1 MNADRQVV
9 GAGRPLV
16 STAHAF
22 ATSIGAAQ
30 HPAQQLWAEHAY
42 PGDQPLG
49 VLPVP
54 EAIRGTAFFPG
65 GYGLFVSEPG
75 GELPSF
81 PFGGV
86 MVLGHDFHSEIGYR
100 RSLAQD
106 CESLSQPT
114 WRNLLRLLAQA
125 AIPTADCFFTNFFM
139 GLRQGTITTGVFPG
153 SKSEPYVEYCRRF
166 LLRQLE
172 VQRPRLVLTLGVRVP
187 YLVAPMSPEL
197 APWQMRQ
204 GLKHLDAC
212 GPIQLKVSFAGLPGF
227 RTTVVALTHPSLR
240 HTSVRHRRFHGAT
253 GAEAEL
259 KMLIAARAMANQLT
273 EDGMSVNG
281 NLRPCS

>member
-9 GAGRPLV
+9 GAGRSVV

-22 ATSIGAAQ
+22 ATSVGAAQ

-54 EAIRGTAFFPG
+54 EAIQGTAFFPG
-65 GYGLFVSEPG
+65 GYGLFVSSPR

-86 MVLGHDFHSEIGYR
+86 MVLGHDFHSEVEYR
-100 RSLAQD
+100 RSRERNG
-106 CESLSQPT
+106 ESYSQPT
-114 WRNLLRLLAQA
+114 WRNILKLFAQA
-125 AIPTADCFFTNFFM
+125 AIPTDECFFTNFFM

-153 SKSEPYVEYCRRF
+153 SKSKPYVEHCRRF

-172 VQRPRLVLTLGVRVP
+172 VQRPRLLLTLGVHTP
-187 YLVAPMSPEL
+187 HLVAPMSPEL
-197 APWQMRQ
+197 APWRIRQ
-204 GLKHLDAC
+204 GLKHLDAS
-212 GPIQLKVSFAGLPGF
+212 GPVQRKVSFAGLPGY

-240 HTSVRHRRFHGAT
+240 HASVRHRRFDGAT

-259 KMLIAARAMANQLT
+259 KMLIAARSMA
-273 EDGMSVNG
+273 D
-281 NLRPCS
+281 